1 VQCHCSLLLTIM
13 SVLPRELALSIERIL
28 DGGAGSQPDTF
39 GSLSRDF
46 DPVDLLNEFFPD
58 GPSVHVEDV

>member
-1 VQCHCSLLLTIM
+1 M